1 MPKLKAGLKRNRT
14 LIIAFCAMCVAI
26 AALGMYFRS
35 RDLDNTARI
44 DNLTQSEPA
53 MRYNTLDPGT
63 QITELTDIM
72 RENYMHFIKEYR
84 SGKNVWHIIGQSGTY
99 WITSGFM
106 IKVTITAGRTKP
118 PGESEKPIWQVLV
131 YVMEIKSSAM
141 LFVTIAL
148 ICILGFGC
156 LLINKER
163 LPHLFPGQREDIT
176 HKGE

>member
-1 MPKLKAGLKRNRT
+1 MAGLTDRRQA
-14 LIIAFCAMCVAI
+14 IIAFCAMCVAI

-53 MRYNTLDPGT
+53 MRYNTLDPGA

-84 SGKNVWHIIGQSGTY
+84 SGKNVWHIIGL
-99 WITSGFM
+99 
-106 IKVTITAGRTKP
+106 TITAGRTKP

-141 LFVTIAL
+141 LFVTIVL

-163 LPHLFPGQREDIT
+163 LPHLFPGKREDIT
-176 HKGE
+176 HKGK